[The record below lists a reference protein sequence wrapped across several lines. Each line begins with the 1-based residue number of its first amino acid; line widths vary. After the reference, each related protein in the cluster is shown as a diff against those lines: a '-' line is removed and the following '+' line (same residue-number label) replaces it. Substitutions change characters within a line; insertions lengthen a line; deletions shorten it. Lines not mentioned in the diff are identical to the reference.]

1 MGTPRKK
8 RTPRRL
14 TADRVG
20 TAAASPVNT
29 VELAPT
35 IHASAVVDR
44 TARIGGGTRI
54 WHFCHVMA
62 GAVIGADCV
71 IGQGCFVAGGAVV
84 GDRARLQNNVSVF
97 DGVELEEDVFCGPS
111 AVFTNVKNPRAH
123 VRRRHEFLRT
133 RVRRGATIG
142 ANATILPGVTIGEH
156 AFVGAGAT
164 VTHDVPAF
172 ALVVGVP
179 ARAVGW
185 MSRHGE
191 RLRFDARGAAR
202 CAATGDEYRLSRGK
216 VRRIDGEARRAGESR
231 GR

>member
-1 MGTPRKK
+1 
-8 RTPRRL
+8 
-14 TADRVG
+14 
-20 TAAASPVNT
+20 
-29 VELAPT
+29 
-35 IHASAVVDR
+35 
-44 TARIGGGTRI
+44 
-54 WHFCHVMA
+54 
-62 GAVIGADCV
+62 VIGDGCV
-71 IGQGCFVAGGAVV
+71 IGQGCFIAGGAIV
-84 GDRARLQNNVSVF
+84 GDRTRLQNNVSVF
-97 DGVELEEDVFCGPS
+97 EGVELETDVFCGPS

-133 RVRRGATIG
+133 LVRRGATIG

-164 VTHDVPAF
+164 VTRDVPAF

-191 RLRFDARGAAR
+191 RLDFDARGVAR
-202 CAATGDEYRLSRGK
+202 CAATGDEYRLSRGSVERLGRGGRR
-216 VRRIDGEARRAGESR
+216 VREGR